1 MEPVFHHFAAWHRLG
16 LHWGSS
22 SIMTIGHHVRPAL
35 QRVLKLDEIAE
46 FLEVELSIAVGICS
60 TAQQSGGQEKRM

>member
-1 MEPVFHHFAAWHRLG
+1 
-16 LHWGSS
+16 
-22 SIMTIGHHVRPAL
+22 MTIGHHVRPAL